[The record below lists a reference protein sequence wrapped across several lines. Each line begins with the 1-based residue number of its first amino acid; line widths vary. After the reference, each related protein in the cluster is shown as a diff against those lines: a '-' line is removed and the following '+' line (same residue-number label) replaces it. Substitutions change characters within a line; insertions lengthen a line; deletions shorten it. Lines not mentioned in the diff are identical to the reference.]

1 MTQQLPLALTLRHAP
16 HLEDFVVG
24 RNEAVIDALQRA
36 LDGSGERV
44 VFLTGPPDSGRSHL
58 LMGQCSAA
66 QARGL
71 QSAYVPLAQ
80 HPDLAPAMLDGLEG
94 LDLIAID
101 DVQCAAA
108 RLPWEQALFALFN
121 RCLDRDTRL
130 LFSGDR
136 GPAALP
142 LRLPDLRSRLAS
154 GLTLALKPLDDRG
167 RLALLQCLA
176 ARHALTLPEE
186 VARYVLTRSSRDP
199 GDLITI
205 IQRLDRASLAEQ
217 RRLTIPFVRDL
228 LHQG

>member
-24 RNEAVIDALQRA
+24 RNEAVIDALHRA

-58 LMGQCSAA
+58 LMGQCNAA

-71 QSAYVPLAQ
+71 QPAYVPLAQ
-80 HPDLAPAMLDGLEG
+80 HPDLDPAMLDGLEG

-108 RLPWEQALFALFN
+108 ELPWEQALFALFN

-167 RLALLQCLA
+167 RLA
-176 ARHALTLPEE
+176 ARHALTLPDE

-199 GDLITI
+199 GNLIEI